1 MIEHICGTKIPATVG
16 DFVEHIAICP
26 AGQPQLAAFARDIV
40 QSVAIAAAMDE
51 TVRRAAG
58 VSAPVS
64 RDATET
70 RGAER
75 GMTTRRMAELRDS
88 GKTLREIGEAADV
101 APETVRRRLRRLAE
115 GSES

>member
-1 MIEHICGTKIPATVG
+1 MIQHICGTKVPATVG
-16 DFVEHIAICP
+16 DFVEHIAVCP
-26 AGQPQLAAFARDIV
+26 AGQPELAAWARDV
-40 QSVAIAAAMDE
+40 VSAVAVAAAMDE
-51 TVRRAAG
+51 TVRASSG

-64 RDATET
+64 RDTAET

-88 GKTLREIGEAADV
+88 GKKLREIGDLADV
-101 APETVRRRLRRLAE
+101 APEAVRRRLIRLAE